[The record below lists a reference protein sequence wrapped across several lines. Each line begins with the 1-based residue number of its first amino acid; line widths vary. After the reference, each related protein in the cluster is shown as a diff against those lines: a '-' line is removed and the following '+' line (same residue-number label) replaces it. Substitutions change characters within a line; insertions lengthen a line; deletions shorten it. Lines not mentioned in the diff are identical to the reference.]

1 MLYFG
6 QVGDIMIK
14 TFNNGLLESN
24 VHIYSNNSE
33 AMIIDCGA
41 PISNA
46 KQYIAQNS
54 LTVKYIVLT
63 HGHFDHV
70 AFIDDYANAFP
81 NAKIVCHEAEK
92 TVLYNP
98 EANLSPYFSCEAVY
112 DYPYTTVKHSDTLT
126 VGDATF
132 KIIHTPGHTPGSIC
146 LYCNEEK
153 IMFTGDVLFDGTYG
167 RTDFPY
173 GDTEQMFNSLKM
185 LLKMDGDITFYSG
198 HYGASKIKEN
208 QHII

>member
-1 MLYFG
+1 
-6 QVGDIMIK
+6 MIK

-24 VHIYSNNSE
+24 VHIYSNNGE

-41 PISNA
+41 PLSGI
-46 KQYIAQNS
+46 KQYVTQNN
-54 LTVKYIVLT
+54 LTVKFIVLT

-81 NAKIVCHEAEK
+81 NSKIVCHEAE
-92 TVLYNP
+92 TAVLYDS

-112 DYPYTTVKHSDTLT
+112 DHPYTTVKNGNTLT
-126 VGDATF
+126 VGGEEF
-132 KIIHTPGHTPGSIC
+132 KIIHAPGHTPGCIC
-146 LYCNEEK
+146 LYCKDEK
-153 IMFTGDVLFDGTYG
+153 IMFTGDVLFDHSYG
-167 RTDFPY
+167 RTDFKY

-198 HYGASKIKEN
+198 HYGASTIGEN
-208 QHII
+208 KYLIF